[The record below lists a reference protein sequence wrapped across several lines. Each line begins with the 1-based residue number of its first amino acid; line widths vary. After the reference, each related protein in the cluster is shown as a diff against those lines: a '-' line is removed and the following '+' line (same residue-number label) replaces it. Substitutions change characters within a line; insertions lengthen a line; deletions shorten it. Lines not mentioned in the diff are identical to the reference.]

1 MRTPPWYLA
10 FEPRPSARLHL
21 YALPCA
27 GGGPSAFR
35 PWTRHLP
42 SWIELRAVTL
52 PGRPGRHRE
61 PAHTDCDTAAR
72 ALAAELAA
80 ELEGQSVPYALFGH
94 SMGAM
99 LGYRMV
105 RELQSAGGRLPELL
119 AVAAWPVRGA
129 LAQPDPRDGDERFI
143 ASLRALGGLPDELAG
158 DPAVLARMLPVAR
171 ADFTLCA
178 SYAYRAEPPLP
189 VPVAAFCGTRDPVAP
204 ERGMAEW
211 RAQTTDFRGLRIF
224 DGDHFF
230 VRDRAAELVS
240 AITAILKMRG
250 PAARHEAGRAVQL
263 RGASL

>member
-10 FEPRPSARLHL
+10 FEPRPSARIHL

-27 GGGPSAFR
+27 GSGPSAFR

-42 SWIELRAVTL
+42 PWVELRALTL

-72 ALAAELAA
+72 ALAAEVAG
-80 ELEGQSVPYALFGH
+80 ESTPYAVFGH

-105 RELQSAGGRLPELL
+105 RELESAGARLPELL

-129 LAQPDPRDGDERFI
+129 VTGPDPRAGDERFI
-143 ASLRALGGLPDELAG
+143 EALRELGGLPDEIARDPDALA
-158 DPAVLARMLPVAR
+158 LTLPVAR

-178 SYAYRAEPPLP
+178 SYTYRAEPPLP
-189 VPVAAFCGTRDPVAP
+189 VPVAAFCGTRDQAAP
-204 ERGMAEW
+204 ARDMAEW
-211 RAQTTDFRGLRIF
+211 RQHTTDFRGLRIF
-224 DGDHFF
+224 DGGHFF
-230 VRDRAAELVS
+230 VRDRVGELVT
-240 AITAILKMRG
+240 AMTAILEMRG
-250 PAARHEAGRAVQL
+250 SGAADQPERVVQL
-263 RGASL
+263 SRSTL

>member
-42 SWIELRAVTL
+42 PWIELRAVTL

-72 ALAAELAA
+72 ALAAELA
-80 ELEGQSVPYALFGH
+80 EQRVPYAIFGH

-99 LGYRMV
+99 LGYRAV
-105 RELQSAGGRLPELL
+105 RELWSAGGPLPELL
-119 AVAAWPVRGA
+119 AIAAWPVRGA
-129 LAQPDPRDGDERFI
+129 LSRPDPRADDAGF
-143 ASLRALGGLPDELAG
+143 AAWLRALGGLPDEIAD
-158 DPAVLARMLPVAR
+158 DPGALARTLPVAR

-204 ERGMAEW
+204 EHSMTEW
-211 RAQTTDFRGLRIF
+211 AAHTTDFRGLRTF

-230 VRDRAAELVS
+230 VRERVPEL
-240 AITAILKMRG
+240 AGAMTAILEMRG
-250 PAARHEAGRAVQL
+250 SGARHQAERAVQL

>member
-10 FEPRPSARLHL
+10 FEPRPSARVHL

-42 SWIELRAVTL
+42 PWMELRALTL

-72 ALAAELAA
+72 ALAAELA
-80 ELEGQSVPYALFGH
+80 GQSTPYVVFGH

-105 RELQSAGGRLPELL
+105 RELQSSGGRPPELL

-129 LAQPDPRDGDERFI
+129 VAQPDPRHDDERFT
-143 ASLRALGGLPDELAG
+143 ASLRALGGLPEEIAG
-158 DPAVLARMLPVAR
+158 DPGALARTLPVAR

-178 SYAYRAEPPLP
+178 SYAYRPEPPLT

-204 ERGMAEW
+204 EADMAEW
-211 RAQTTDFRGLRIF
+211 RKHTTDFRGLRTY

-230 VRDRAAELVS
+230 VRDRVAEL
-240 AITAILKMRG
+240 AAAMTAILEMRASG
-250 PAARHEAGRAVQL
+250 AAHEAERAVQP
-263 RGASL
+263 RGATL

>member
-1 MRTPPWYLA
+1 MRKPPWYLA

-27 GGGPSAFR
+27 GGGPSAYR
-35 PWTRHLP
+35 SWTRHLP
-42 SWIELRAVTL
+42 PWVELRAVTL

-72 ALAAELAA
+72 ALAAELA
-80 ELEGQSVPYALFGH
+80 GQSVPYVVFGH

-105 RELQSAGGRLPELL
+105 RELESGGGRRPELL

-129 LAQPDPRDGDERFI
+129 VVQPDPRADDERF
-143 ASLRALGGLPDELAG
+143 AAALRALGGLPDEIAH
-158 DPAVLARMLPVAR
+158 DPGALARTLPVAR

-178 SYAYRAEPPLP
+178 SYTYRAEPPLS

-204 ERGMAEW
+204 PESMAEW
-211 RAQTTDFRGLRIF
+211 REHTADFRGLRVF

-230 VRDRAAELVS
+230 VRDRVAEM
-240 AITAILKMRG
+240 TAILEMRAPG
-250 PAARHEAGRAVQL
+250 GADQAERAVQP
-263 RGASL
+263 RGATL